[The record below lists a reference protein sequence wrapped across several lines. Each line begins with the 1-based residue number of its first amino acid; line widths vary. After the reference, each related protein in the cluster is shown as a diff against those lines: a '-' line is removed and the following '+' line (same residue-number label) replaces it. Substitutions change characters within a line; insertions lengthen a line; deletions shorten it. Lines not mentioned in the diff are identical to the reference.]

1 MRRNLSLFVCLL
13 LLLLTIP
20 QNASAAV
27 TASDEVR
34 TTVDSV
40 LSVLKEKNT
49 SATERRTKIRDL
61 VRSRFDFELMSQSTL
76 GQQWRKASPEEKKT
90 FIELYSQLL
99 EATYVGRIEA
109 YTNETVR
116 YGDEK
121 LRGGK
126 ALVETNIVTST
137 VEIPI
142 NYKMV
147 QDKDGWKVYDVVIEG
162 VSLIRNFRSSYGSII
177 DSEGFKG
184 LFERMRAKI
193 AELEKDKGTGVQ

>member
-1 MRRNLSLFVCLL
+1 MRRNLSLCVCLL

-20 QNASAAV
+20 LNASAAV

-34 TTVDSV
+34 TTVESV
-40 LSVLKEKNT
+40 LSVLKENNT
-49 SATERRTKIRDL
+49 PATERRTKIRDL

-76 GQQWRKASPEEKKT
+76 GQQWRKADPEEKKT

-109 YTNETVR
+109 YTNETVH

-121 LRGGK
+121 LKGGK
-126 ALVETNIVTST
+126 ALVETIIVTST

-177 DSEGFKG
+177 DSEGFQG

-193 AELEKDKGTGVQ
+193 AELEKA